1 MGLPGLPADYNH
13 EAQTEE
19 MESETLLDDF
29 YGSDTARRKSPQQW
43 AIEQIGKLNA
53 DQRMAFDKVK
63 AAITGESQQ
72 KLFFIQGDG
81 GTGYS
86 VMLIVFKYIIG
97 KTFVYNT
104 LLRWCYA
111 GKPNPDEPAHSND
124 VNKFYLN

>member
-19 MESETLLDDF
+19 MEAETMLDDF

-53 DQRMAFDKVK
+53 DQRMAFNEVK

-81 GTGYS
+81 GTGYL
-86 VMLIVFKYIIG
+86 VILMIF
-97 KTFVYNT
+97 
-104 LLRWCYA
+104 
-111 GKPNPDEPAHSND
+111 
-124 VNKFYLN
+124 